1 MTVRNCGRSG
11 ATVPAIWFLATLTIC
26 CLLIASHAF
35 AQTRIVVLPFYTEEG
50 RDANEGGNATDH
62 MRRVMRFINNQL
74 VRHDFEVL
82 NAFAKES
89 SEREYNR
96 VMERARED
104 SVLAAMEMTKK
115 YGVDAAYII
124 WLEVKVR
131 QTSDGYCKAK
141 ARLDGEGYDSGGRD
155 LGVGVSKTFNVSK
168 RDCDDAI
175 AEVEKEVGDLVG
187 RKLTAWSGGPAG
199 GGTVV
204 SSGGGGGA
212 VVSSGGGSYGGGS
225 ESGGA
230 LAQNTAKFENLI
242 NVRLDGAT
250 EYELAEVFGKV
261 VNTTGGVIEAK
272 RYGSRIVPDNPQA
285 CFVNWRVT
293 IEDTDPFRL
302 QANIVKMINDILDA
316 GGQIT
321 LRGVPYRYTAAE
333 VDLLKGIRTGDTTSR
348 EIQFVVDRELSR
360 DREFSGRHDPYKA
373 RQSGGASKGGFE

>member
-1 MTVRNCGRSG
+1 MSVKNCGRSG
-11 ATVPAIWFLATLTIC
+11 VKVPAIWFLATLMIG
-26 CLLIASHAF
+26 CLLISSQAF

-50 RDANEGGNATDH
+50 RDANQGGNATDH

-89 SEREYNR
+89 AEREYNR

-124 WLEVKVR
+124 WLDVKVR
-131 QTSDGYCKAK
+131 QTDDGYCKAK

-155 LGVGVSKTFNVSK
+155 LGVGVSKTFNITK

-187 RKLTAWSGGPAG
+187 RKLTAWSGGP
-199 GGTVV
+199 
-204 SSGGGGGA
+204 SGGGA
-212 VVSSGGGSYGGGS
+212 VVSSGGGGSYAGSPDGGS

-230 LAQNTAKFENLI
+230 LARNTAKFENLI

-261 VNTTGGVIEAK
+261 VNTTNGVIEAK

-285 CFVNWRVT
+285 CFVNWRVN

-316 GGQIT
+316 GGEIT

-373 RQSGGASKGGFE
+373 RQSGGGPVGGFE

>member
-1 MTVRNCGRSG
+1 MTGKIFKSACAKFPMVLL
-11 ATVPAIWFLATLTIC
+11 AAAVAIGGVLFSTQ
-26 CLLIASHAF
+26 AF

-50 RDANEGGNATDH
+50 RDANQGGTATDH

-74 VRHDFEVL
+74 VRHDFEVI

-89 SEREYNR
+89 AEREYNR

-104 SVLAAMEMTKK
+104 SVLAAMEMTRK

-124 WLEVKVR
+124 WLDVKVR
-131 QTSDGYCKAK
+131 QTDDGYCKAK

-155 LGVGVSKTFNVSK
+155 LGVGVSKTFNITK

-187 RKLTAWSGGPAG
+187 RKLTAWSGQPA

-204 SSGGGGGA
+204 SSGGGA
-212 VVSSGGGSYGGGS
+212 PSGGGYS
-225 ESGGA
+225 EPPAEGGA
-230 LAQNTAKFENLI
+230 LARNAAKYENMI

-250 EYELAEVFGKV
+250 EYELAEVFGKI
-261 VNTTGGVIEAK
+261 VNTTTGVIEAK
-272 RYGSRIVPDNPQA
+272 RFGSRIVPDNPQA
-285 CFVNWRVT
+285 CFSNWRVT

-302 QANIVKMINDILDA
+302 QANIIKMINDVLDA
-316 GGQIT
+316 GGEININ
-321 LRGVPYRYTAAE
+321 GVPYRYTAAE
-333 VDLLKGIRTGDTTSR
+333 VDLLKGIRPGDTTSR

-373 RQSGGASKGGFE
+373 RERRPAGSPGFE

>member
-1 MTVRNCGRSG
+1 MTGKIFKSACAKFPVVLL
-11 ATVPAIWFLATLTIC
+11 AAAVAIGGV
-26 CLLIASHAF
+26 LISTQAF

-50 RDANEGGNATDH
+50 RDANQGGTATDH

-74 VRHDFEVL
+74 VRHDFEVI

-89 SEREYNR
+89 AEREYNR

-104 SVLAAMEMTKK
+104 SVLAAMEMTRK

-124 WLEVKVR
+124 WLDVKVR
-131 QTSDGYCKAK
+131 QTQDGYCKAK

-155 LGVGVSKTFNVSK
+155 LGVGVSKTFNITK

-199 GGTVV
+199 GTVV
-204 SSGGGGGA
+204 SGGGATSGGGGYA
-212 VVSSGGGSYGGGS
+212 EPST
-225 ESGGA
+225 SGGA
-230 LAQNTAKFENLI
+230 LARNAAKYENMI

-261 VNTTGGVIEAK
+261 VNTSTGVVEAK
-272 RYGSRIVPDNPQA
+272 RFGSRIVPDNPQA

-302 QANIVKMINDILDA
+302 QANIIKMMNDILDA
-316 GGQIT
+316 GGEIT
-321 LRGVPYRYTAAE
+321 LKGVPYRYTAAE
-333 VDLLKGIRTGDTTSR
+333 VDLLKGIRPGDTTSR

-373 RQSGGASKGGFE
+373 RERGTGGSPGFE

>member
-1 MTVRNCGRSG
+1 MSVKNFGRSG
-11 ATVPAIWFLATLTIC
+11 VKVPAIWFLATLMIG
-26 CLLIASHAF
+26 CLWISSQAF

-50 RDANEGGNATDH
+50 RDANQGGSATDH

-89 SEREYNR
+89 AEREYNR

-124 WLEVKVR
+124 WLDVKIR
-131 QTSDGYCKAK
+131 QTDDGYCKAK

-155 LGVGVSKTFNVSK
+155 LGVGVSKTFNITK

-199 GGTVV
+199 GGAVV
-204 SSGGGGGA
+204 SSGGGG
-212 VVSSGGGSYGGGS
+212 SSVGSYSGGS

-230 LAQNTAKFENLI
+230 LARNTAKFENLI

-261 VNTTGGVIEAK
+261 VNTTNGVIEAK

-316 GGQIT
+316 GGEIT
-321 LRGVPYRYTAAE
+321 LRGVPYRYSAAE

-373 RQSGGASKGGFE
+373 RQSGGGPVGGFE